1 MRGVLALVFLV
12 CALPPAA
19 AAEIYRCLQTDGSVR
34 FVGDA
39 STCPG
44 AQPHEP
50 RGEIQ
55 QMREPGDTP
64 PASYG
69 EAAPAPS
76 LTSLEELFP
85 PAQTAGTS
93 GVWEV
98 VPEASIDASGD
109 PDFVRWGLREKRV
122 RHYTHRNDTGRV
134 RVCTVELWSFESE
147 ERART
152 AEENFSY
159 PNWRFQRAGSLL
171 VMLHAVSRQ
180 RGEPASQRVFPECSR
195 LGARIVTRAAS
206 GGARVPR
213 GR

>member
-19 AAEIYRCLQTDGSVR
+19 AAEIYRCLQPDGSVR

-44 AQPHEP
+44 APPYEP
-50 RGEIQ
+50 QREIQ
-55 QMREPGDTP
+55 QMREPGGSP
-64 PASYG
+64 PASHG
-69 EAAPAPS
+69 GTAPTPSAAS
-76 LTSLEELFP
+76 LDELFP

-98 VPEASIDASGD
+98 VPEAPFDASGD
-109 PDFVRWGLREKRV
+109 PDFVRWGVREKRV
-122 RHYTHRNDTGRV
+122 RHYTHRNDTGRE

-152 AEENFSY
+152 AEENLSY
-159 PNWRFQRAGSLL
+159 PNRRFQRAGSLL
-171 VMLHAVSRQ
+171 VMLHAMSRQ
-180 RGEPASQRVFPECSR
+180 RGERASHGVFPECSR
-195 LGARIVTRAAS
+195 LGARIATRAAS
-206 GGARVPR
+206 GSYWE
-213 GR
+213 